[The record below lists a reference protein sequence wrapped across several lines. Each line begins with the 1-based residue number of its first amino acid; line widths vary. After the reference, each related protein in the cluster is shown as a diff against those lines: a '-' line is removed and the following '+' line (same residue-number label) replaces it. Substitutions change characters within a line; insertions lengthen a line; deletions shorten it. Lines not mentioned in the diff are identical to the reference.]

1 MQQPYL
7 PIPNPSVQ
15 NRAKGR
21 GGGAKL
27 NKPGRQRQTER
38 FGGSFERV
46 EQLITE
52 GRVGELRDDPT
63 SLAPERAIVFEV
75 AGSGIPAF
83 AEKAR
88 QIGLE
93 FLFEEEGE
101 EADAEGFVLV
111 DREGRERPDKPV
123 PAHFYLVMPD
133 ETSLRELVTL
143 WNRFKRNEAFP
154 HGYAK
159 WRDLF
164 EHLIDVRP
172 WGARDRI
179 NPHDQAFFAELL
191 GSMGDQMVR
200 AEVELWFSN
209 SDETNQRRFQGVTES
224 VNASGGEVLYTCL
237 ISEIR
242 YAAILANLPR
252 ASVQGLIDL
261 GDIALLNADGV
272 MFVRPQSAASITQP
286 EEEDL
291 SDVPPAYEVAEL
303 GEPLVALIDGVPIQN
318 HSLLQ
323 GRMTLDDPDG
333 LEDRYASVA
342 SRRHGTE
349 MASLIIHGD
358 LLSQSQPI
366 STRLYVRPVLC
377 CEATH
382 SHEHFPP
389 EILLV
394 DYVYRA
400 VRRMF
405 EGEGDE
411 PATAP
416 TIKIIN
422 LSLGDGSR
430 PFARRM
436 SPWAKLIDHLSWRYG
451 VLFVVSAGNVLGSF
465 ELPAFATLTD
475 FQNAD
480 DDDREIACVLAISS
494 LASERALLSPSE
506 SVNALTVGS
515 SHCDNSPPDGLH
527 PSLVDPYRSPALPT
541 VISGLGLGFRSSVKP
556 EVLVGGG
563 RTLLRA
569 RATVPLRLEPVQ
581 SPGRFA
587 GISAAAPDAQGRLN
601 QSAHV
606 YGTSVA
612 AALATRNAHQLI
624 DAVLDSDAL
633 GETDPQFWPLY
644 AKALLVHHSR
654 VLPETYGRLETL
666 FRNGQSSAALKR
678 DVARFLTFGWIPP
691 SFEPGCTDQHAIM
704 LGHGVIEKDQGHL
717 YRIPLPQTLGGNIG
731 YRAMTVTL
739 AWFTPVN
746 PSHQLYRMAKLV
758 ARLPQVAGMDGN
770 NTDQP
775 DDHSRG
781 KGTVFHARFDGSSN
795 VAVANGANAEI
806 AVDCLAQA
814 GELDDAIPY
823 AIAVSFEVG
832 VDSGVDI
839 YSDVRARLAV
849 RVQGQP

>member
-7 PIPNPSVQ
+7 PIPRPSVQ

-21 GGGAKL
+21 GGGTKL
-27 NKPGRQRQTER
+27 QKPGRQQQTER
-38 FGGSFERV
+38 FGGSFERI

-101 EADAEGFVLV
+101 ETDAHGFAVI
-111 DREGRERPDKPV
+111 DREGNQRPEKPV

-164 EHLIDVRP
+164 DHLIDVRP

-179 NPHDQAFFAELL
+179 NPGDQAFFAELL
-191 GSMGDQMVR
+191 ETQPDQMLR

-209 SDETNQRRFQGVTES
+209 SEETNGRRFQS
-224 VNASGGEVLYTCL
+224 VAEAVRTSGGEVLFTST
-237 ISEIR
+237 IQEIR
-242 YAAILANLPR
+242 YAALLANLPR
-252 ASVQGLIDL
+252 AAVQSLIDL
-261 GDIALLNADGV
+261 GDVALLNTDGV
-272 MFVRPQSAASITQP
+272 MFVRPQSTASTP
-286 EEEDL
+286 ELEEEELDD
-291 SDVPPAYEVAEL
+291 SPPTDDVAVL

-318 HSLLQ
+318 HTLLQ
-323 GRMTLDDPDG
+323 GRLTLDDPDG
-333 LEDRYASVA
+333 LEKRYASVA

-358 LLSQSQPI
+358 LSVPSTPI
-366 STRLYVRPVLC
+366 TTRLYVRPVLC
-377 CEATH
+377 CEGAQT
-382 SHEHFPP
+382 HEHFPP
-389 EILLV
+389 ESLLV

-400 VRRMF
+400 VRRLF
-405 EGEGDE
+405 EGEGE
-411 PATAP
+411 LPASAP
-416 TIKIIN
+416 SVKVIN
-422 LSLGDGSR
+422 ISLGDGSR

-436 SPWAKLIDHLSWRYG
+436 SPWARLLDYLSWRYG
-451 VLFVVSAGNVLGSF
+451 VLFIVSAGNVATSF
-465 ELPAFATLTD
+465 ELPSFATLTD
-475 FQNAD
+475 YRNATD
-480 DDDREIACVLAISS
+480 DEREIACVIALNSQAGD
-494 LASERALLSPSE
+494 RCLLSPSE
-506 SVNALTVGS
+506 SLNALTIGS
-515 SHCDNSPPDGLH
+515 SHSDNVATGALH
-527 PSLVDPYRSPALPT
+527 AGLVDPYHSPSMPT
-541 VISGLGLGFRSSVKP
+541 VISGLGLGFRSAIKP
-556 EVLVGGG
+556 ELLVGGG

-569 RATVPLRLEPVQ
+569 RATVPLRVEPVQ

-587 GISAAAPDAQGRLN
+587 GIAAAAPDPQGRLD
-601 QSAHV
+601 QSANI

-612 AALATRNAHQLI
+612 AALATRSAHQIL
-624 DAVLDSDAL
+624 DAVLDSAAL

-654 VLPETYGRLETL
+654 VTPVTYRRLETL
-666 FRNGQSSAALKR
+666 FRNGQSSRALKR
-678 DVARFLTFGWIPP
+678 DIARFLTFGCLDPH
-691 SFEPGCTDQHAIM
+691 FEPGSTDQHAIM
-704 LGHGVIEKDQGHL
+704 VGHGLIEKDQGHL
-717 YRIPLPQTLGGNIG
+717 FRLPLPQSLGGNIG

-739 AWFTPVN
+739 AWFSPIN

-758 ARLPQVAGMDGN
+758 ARLPQVGGMDGN

-795 VAVANGANAEI
+795 VAVANGATADI
-806 AVDCLAQA
+806 VVDCLAQA
-814 GELDDAIPY
+814 GELDETIPY

-832 VDSGVDI
+832 VNSGIDL
-839 YSDVRARLAV
+839 YADVRARLAV